1 MYIRC
6 TCNRFSKQ
14 LLMFTCKLWWW
25 TTNWTCRQRKATHSL
40 IINLFVFTYAICMF
54 KINANHCL
62 TFAANRGEKKV
73 FGAVPVQDLISSA
86 SERVCHREL
95 QSAPRSKTGAL
106 HRPNRD
112 FLLVKS
118 EELRSSTIPLNEL
131 CLTSLFGALLPHPP
145 PPVSPLFVP
154 SAWECQL
161 SLAEDAA
168 YTVPLFLSVS
178 PCDPLYPTQSPVFFH
193 AYA

>member
-1 MYIRC
+1 M
-6 TCNRFSKQ
+6 NNQ
-14 LLMFTCKLWWW
+14 LDVTPK
-25 TTNWTCRQRKATHSL
+25 KSHSL
-40 IINLFVFTYAICMF
+40 VNNQPVCIYVCYLHVLNKCQSLSYLCS
-54 KINANHCL
+54 KS
-62 TFAANRGEKKV
+62 RRKKV

-86 SERVCHREL
+86 SERGCHREI

-168 YTVPLFLSVS
+168 CTVPLFLSVS
-178 PCDPLYPTQSPVFFH
+178 PCDPLYPTQSLVFFH
-193 AYA
+193 TYA